1 MHRNGVFGF
10 EVLAGAQVVHP
21 RTRSKIALVVHIVAA
36 AIPWLD
42 AHKRT
47 FGVCFHRSPQRKQ
60 RSVEVHVDV
69 WLVLLVD
76 NAHAGELVVL
86 KHVGVGS
93 ERRGGDGKCVAAVW
107 FELGYLG
114 GSAAF
119 LAGTGEV

>member
-1 MHRNGVFGF
+1 MHCDGVFGG
-10 EVLAGAQVVHP
+10 EVFAGTQVVHP
-21 RTRSKIALVVHIVAA
+21 RACSKVAFVVHIVAA
-36 AIPWLD
+36 AIPRLD

-47 FGVCFHRSPQRKQ
+47 FGVCFHRSPQCKQ

-93 ERRGGDGKCVAAVW
+93 ERRWGDGKRVAAVG

-119 LAGTGEV
+119 LAGTGEI